1 MDAAVS
7 LREVTKTYY
16 SRAASVRALDR
27 VSMDIRKGEM
37 VLLMGPSGSGKT
49 TLLSIIGCI
58 LQPTS
63 GSVQIGGREVAGL
76 SERELPRIRLAD
88 IGFIFQSFNLFPN
101 LTAGENVEL
110 AFELRATA
118 GKKARSRA
126 AELMEIVGLTD
137 KYDVFPADLSGGQKQ
152 RVAIARALAGEPRI
166 ILADEPTAALDYSSA
181 QSIMEHLRQ
190 RARSDG
196 RAILAVTHDHRLMD
210 FADRVIQIEDGR
222 VRESTAVPAGGHA

>member
-1 MDAAVS
+1 MDAVVS
-7 LREVTKTYY
+7 LHDVTKTYY
-16 SRAASVRALDR
+16 SRAASVRAIDR
-27 VSMDIRKGEM
+27 VSIDIRKGEM

-76 SERELPRIRLAD
+76 TERELPRIRLAD

-110 AFELRATA
+110 AFELRATT
-118 GKKARSRA
+118 GKKARCRA
-126 AELMEIVGLTD
+126 AELMEMVGLSD
-137 KYDVFPADLSGGQKQ
+137 KYDVLPADLSGGQKQ
-152 RVAIARALAGEPRI
+152 RVAIARALAGGPRI

-181 QSIMEHLRQ
+181 QSIMDHLRQ
-190 RARSDG
+190 HARAEG
-196 RAILAVTHDHRLMD
+196 RAVLAVTHDHRLMD

-222 VRESTAVPAGGHA
+222 VRESTAVPAGGLA